1 MANNIKLTPA
11 LLKKIVL
18 EEKRKIMETLEQGKE
33 DSEKVKAEEVDAD
46 EQAEVLEKDIDFI
59 AALKIQE
66 SILKKKYAKV
76 QAAKKRLVKKISESK
91 AK

>member
-33 DSEKVKAEEVDAD
+33 NSEKVKAEEVDAD